1 MTGWLASVGMTKCSK
16 GRASLGE
23 RQPCVTCV
31 NGDNFVNRLDSSMS
45 TSNILH
51 TLGRM
56 RRVLIFSLLLLTGLG
71 FSQALPTLTGDAHDT
86 VATAV
91 RVVTMVGLAFIMI
104 HVGFEFHID
113 KSKPRTYGWDYLVA
127 FTAASFPWILV
138 TGYFVFA
145 MLPSDFWTD
154 FDAWK
159 ETLLAGRFAAP
170 TSAGVLFSM
179 LAAAGL
185 GATWLFRKAR
195 ILAIFDDLDTVL
207 LMIPLKMLIVGIAWQ
222 LGAIVIFMAVMLIIA
237 WVYLHRITMP
247 VTWQAVLLYAVAIV
261 AVSELLY
268 AGSKVIDSSVPI
280 HIEVLLPAFVLG
292 CVARRRKLTTADGG
306 NDPVAIEH
314 ELHEVLERPGEKRAS
329 LWISAIFMLVVGL
342 SMPQIFEG
350 DDQHIEPT
358 PESLHAAAPAD
369 AVDDQKQELDEELTV
384 TSSQPSIGWGTIAF
398 HVAALTILSNI
409 GKMFPAFCYRREAHW
424 KQRLALAIGMWPR
437 GEVGAGVLVLSLS
450 YGIGGP
456 IVTAAML
463 SLALNLILTGGFIL
477 IIRRLLRGTPE
488 EPGTMQSQGRSASG
502 TGANLPA

>member
-1 MTGWLASVGMTKCSK
+1 
-16 GRASLGE
+16 
-23 RQPCVTCV
+23 
-31 NGDNFVNRLDSSMS
+31 
-45 TSNILH
+45 
-51 TLGRM
+51 M
-56 RRVLIFSLLLLTGLG
+56 RRVLIYSLLLLLGLG
-71 FSQALPTLTGDAHDT
+71 FSQLLPTLAGDAHDGI
-86 VATAV
+86 ATAV
-91 RVVTMVGLAFIMI
+91 RVLTMLGLAFIMI

-138 TGYFVFA
+138 TLYFVFV
-145 MLPSDFWTD
+145 MLPSDFWAD

-207 LMIPLKMLIVGIAWQ
+207 LMIPLKMLIVGLAWQ

-247 VTWQAVLLYAVAIV
+247 VTWPYILLYAGVIV
-261 AVSELLY
+261 GISEALY
-268 AGSKVIDSSVPI
+268 TGSKVIDSSVPM
-280 HIEVLLPAFVLG
+280 HVEVLLPAFVLG
-292 CVARRRKLTTADGG
+292 CLARRRKIVTDDGV
-306 NDPVAIEH
+306 NDPVAVEH
-314 ELHEVLERPGEKRAS
+314 DLHEVLERPGEKRAA
-329 LWISAIFMLVVGL
+329 LWVSAVFMLVVGL

-358 PESLHAAAPAD
+358 PASLHAAAPGD
-369 AVDDQKQELDEELTV
+369 AVDEQAEELEDDLTI
-384 TSSQPSIGWGTIAF
+384 TSSQPSIGWGMIAV
-398 HVAALTILSNI
+398 HVLALTVLSNL

-424 KQRLALAIGMWPR
+424 KHRLGLAIGMWPR

-463 SLALNLILTGGFIL
+463 SLALNLVLTGVFIL
-477 IIRRLLRGTPE
+477 IVRRLIASAPE
-488 EPGTMQSQGRSASG
+488 APHDEQSPGGVNEP
-502 TGANLPA
+502 LPA